1 MSEIQFNPEQLMV
14 VPIDQV
20 RPNSWNP
27 KDKNTKEFEIVK
39 KSLETNGLRLPVVV
53 RENKEGDSLYEII
66 DGEQRWTGWGAL
78 GHDKVLIYNEGKVT
92 DQKAKE
98 LTIWYEQKV
107 PFNEVKLAELVAHMV
122 VDYQNIELPFSE
134 SQIQDMVELVKFDWD
149 SYDVNKDNNP
159 EQKEDEEF
167 RTLSVTCTKEQY
179 EVIQQAIA
187 KIRDEA
193 NDTNMS
199 EARAIELISANFLAE

>member
-1 MSEIQFNPEQLMV
+1 MSEIHFDPKQLLI
-14 VPIDQV
+14 VPISQV
-20 RPNSWNP
+20 RPNTWNP

-53 RENKEGDSLYEII
+53 RENKDGDSLYEII

-78 GHDKVLIYNEGKVT
+78 GNDTVLIYNEGKVS
-92 DQKAKE
+92 DKKAKE

-107 PFNEVKLAELVAHMV
+107 PFNEVRLAELVADMV
-122 VDYQNIELPFSE
+122 VNYENIELPFSE

-193 NDTNMS
+193 NDANMS